1 MAESYYGFRISILF
15 LILAA
20 NAFFA
25 AAEVSL
31 LTVRRSRLRQMADE
45 GDKGAKAALNLL
57 ANPERLLSV
66 TQVGVTLASLG
77 LGWAGEGTIYS
88 LIMGVFQPLETP
100 ALATLLHGISFA
112 LAFLLMTF
120 AHVVIG
126 EVVPKNLAI
135 EKADKLA
142 SSMALALLIF
152 HRISGPFVYVIER
165 SSASISRSLGM
176 RRGVHHGGGHSIEE
190 LKLIVSLSRGS
201 GHLPAIQE
209 DMIYRIMDLES
220 LQVRQIMVPRNE
232 MVSIPVDAKLDEV
245 LRTMIEHQ
253 HSRLPVYR
261 GTPEQIVGIL
271 FYKDLLPV
279 WASRRARDFRVER
292 VMRKHMVAPETKPLI
307 QMLEEFK
314 QGKSHMAMVVDEFGT
329 IVGLVTVEDVLEQ
342 IVGEIEDEYD
352 VKEVRPAGEAAALEL
367 DGVTKIRDL
376 EMLHGIEIPANAGF
390 ETLAGFLL
398 MRLGYIPKAGESV
411 EEGGRRYTVIEM
423 DRNRIAKVKVEKLP
437 QLQQANLFENT
448 EVSNE

>member
-1 MAESYYGFRISILF
+1 MAESYYGFRISLLVF
-15 LILAA
+15 ILAV

-31 LTVRRSRLRQMADE
+31 LTVRRSRLRQLAEE
-45 GDKGAKAALNLL
+45 GDTGAKAALNLL

-77 LGWAGEGTIYS
+77 LGWAGEGTIYGF
-88 LIMGVFQPLETP
+88 LIGVFQPLET
-100 ALATLLHGISFA
+100 ARLSSLLHGASFV
-112 LAFLLMTF
+112 LAFLIMTF

-135 EKADKLA
+135 EKADRLA
-142 SSMALALLIF
+142 SSMALALF
-152 HRISGPFVYVIER
+152 FFYRVSSPFVYVIER
-165 SSASISRSLGM
+165 SSAAISRALGL
-176 RRGVHHGGGHSIEE
+176 RRETHHGGGHSIEE

-201 GHLPAIQE
+201 GHLPALEE
-209 DMIYRIMDLES
+209 DMIHRIMELEN
-220 LQVRQIMVPRNE
+220 LYVRQIMVPRNE
-232 MVSIPVDAKLDEV
+232 IVSVPVDAKLEQV
-245 LRTMIEHQ
+245 LQIMIEHQ
-253 HSRLPVYR
+253 HSRIPVYR
-261 GTPEQIVGIL
+261 GRPEQIVGIL
-271 FYKDLLPV
+271 YYKDLLPV
-279 WASRRARDFRVER
+279 WAGRRAREFRLER
-292 VMRKHMVAPETKPLI
+292 VMRKHMVVPETKPLV

-352 VKEVRPAGEAAALEL
+352 VKELRPAVEAPAQELEL

-376 EMLHGIEIPANAGF
+376 ELLHGIEIPSNAGF

-398 MRLGYIPKAGESV
+398 MRLGYIPKPGESV
-411 EEGGRRYTVIEM
+411 EEGGRKYTVLEM
-423 DRNRIAKVKVEKLP
+423 DRNRIAKVRIERLPVE
-437 QLQQANLFENT
+437 
-448 EVSNE
+448 

>member
-1 MAESYYGFRISILF
+1 MVESYYGFRISLLI

-31 LTVRRSRLRQMADE
+31 LTVRRSRLRHLAEE
-45 GDKGAKAALNLL
+45 GDKGAKAAINLL

-77 LGWAGEGTIYS
+77 LGWAGEGTIYG
-88 LIMGVFQPLETP
+88 LITQVLHPLQTP
-100 ALATLLHGISFA
+100 AGATLLHGASFV
-112 LAFLLMTF
+112 LAFLIMTF

-135 EKADKLA
+135 EKADRLA
-142 SSMALALLIF
+142 SSVALALLIF
-152 HRISGPFVYVIER
+152 YRISGPFVAVIER
-165 SSASISRSLGM
+165 SSTAISRALGL
-176 RRGVHHGGGHSIEE
+176 RGGGHGSGGHSVEE
-190 LKLIVSLSRGS
+190 LKWIVSLSRGS
-201 GHLPAIQE
+201 GHIPALQE
-209 DMIYRIMDLES
+209 DMIHHVIDLEN
-220 LQVRQIMVPRNE
+220 LYVREIMAPRNE
-232 MVSIPVDAKLDEV
+232 IVSIPMEATLEQV
-245 LRTMIEHQ
+245 LHTMIEHQ

-261 GTPEQIVGIL
+261 GKPEQIVGIL
-271 FYKDLLPV
+271 YYKDLLPV
-279 WASRRARDFRVER
+279 WALRRAALAAGRHVPEFRVER
-292 VMRKHMVAPETKPLI
+292 VMRKHMVVPETKPLV

-352 VKEVRPAGEAAALEL
+352 VKELRPALAAPALQL

-376 EMLHGIEIPANAGF
+376 ELLHDIEIPGNAGY

-398 MRLGYIPKAGESV
+398 MRLGYIPKPGASV
-411 EEGGRRYTVIEM
+411 EADGRRYTVLEM

-437 QLQQANLFENT
+437 PAPE
-448 EVSNE
+448 EPE

>member
-1 MAESYYGFRISILF
+1 MAESYYGFRISLLF
-15 LILAA
+15 LILAI

-31 LTVRRSRLRQMADE
+31 LTVRRSRLRQLADE

-88 LIMGVFQPLETP
+88 LLVGVFQPLETP
-100 ALATLLHGISFA
+100 TLSHLLHGISFV
-112 LAFLLMTF
+112 LSFLIMTY

-135 EKADKLA
+135 EKADRLA
-142 SSMALALLIF
+142 SSMALALSF
-152 HRISGPFVYVIER
+152 FQRIASPFVYVIER
-165 SSASISRSLGM
+165 SSRSLSRALGS
-176 RRGVHHGGGHSIEE
+176 RRKVHHGGGHSIEE

-201 GHLPAIQE
+201 GHLPALEE
-209 DMIYRIMDLES
+209 DMIHRIMELEN
-220 LQVRQIMVPRNE
+220 LYVRQIMVPRNE
-232 MVSIPVDAKLDEV
+232 IVSVPVDAKLEQV
-245 LRTMIEHQ
+245 LQTMIDQ
-253 HSRLPVYR
+253 KHSRLPVYR
-261 GTPEQIVGIL
+261 EQPEQIVGIL
-271 FYKDLLPV
+271 YYKDLLRV
-279 WASRRARDFRVER
+279 WASRRARDFRVDR
-292 VMRKHMVAPETKPLI
+292 VMRKHMVVPETKPLV

-352 VKEVRPAGEAAALEL
+352 VKESRPPLEAPQELEL

-376 EMLHGIEIPANAGF
+376 ELLYGIEIPSNAGF

-398 MRLGYIPKAGESV
+398 MRLGYIPKPGESV
-411 EEGGRRYTVIEM
+411 EEGGRKYTVLEM
-423 DRNRIAKVKVEKLP
+423 DRNRIAKVRIERRP
-437 QLQQANLFENT
+437 QQAMLFENGV
-448 EVSNE
+448 E

>member
-1 MAESYYGFRISILF
+1 MAESYYGFRISLLF
-15 LILAA
+15 LILAV

-31 LTVRRSRLRQMADE
+31 LTVRRSRLRQLADE
-45 GDKGAKAALNLL
+45 GDKGAKAALSLL
-57 ANPERLLSV
+57 AHPERLLSV

-88 LIMGVFQPLETP
+88 LLVGVFRPLETP
-100 ALATLLHGISFA
+100 TLSHLLHGLSFV
-112 LAFLLMTF
+112 LAFLIMTY

-135 EKADKLA
+135 EKADRLA
-142 SSMALALLIF
+142 SSMALALSF
-152 HRISGPFVYVIER
+152 FQRIARPFVYVIER
-165 SSASISRSLGM
+165 SSASMSRALGL
-176 RRGVHHGGGHSIEE
+176 RREVHHGGGHSIEE

-201 GHLPAIQE
+201 GHLPALEE
-209 DMIYRIMDLES
+209 DMIHRIMELEN
-220 LQVRQIMVPRNE
+220 LYVRQIMVPRNE
-232 MVSIPVDAKLDEV
+232 IVSVPVDANLEQV
-245 LRTMIEHQ
+245 LQTMIEQ
-253 HSRLPVYR
+253 KHSRLPVYR
-261 GTPEQIVGIL
+261 EQPEQIVGIL
-271 FYKDLLPV
+271 YYKDLLRV
-279 WASRRARDFRVER
+279 WASRRARDFRVHR
-292 VMRKHMVAPETKPLI
+292 VMRKHMVVPETKPLV

-352 VKEVRPAGEAAALEL
+352 VKESRPPLEAPQELEL

-376 EMLHGIEIPANAGF
+376 ELLHGIEIPSNAGF

-398 MRLGYIPKAGESV
+398 MRLGYIPKPGESV
-411 EEGGRRYTVIEM
+411 VEGGRKYTVLEM
-423 DRNRIAKVKVEKLP
+423 DRNRIAKVRIERQP
-437 QLQQANLFENT
+437 QQAMLFENGV
-448 EVSNE
+448 E

>member
-1 MAESYYGFRISILF
+1 MAESFYGFRISLLF
-15 LILAA
+15 LILAV

-31 LTVRRSRLRQMADE
+31 LTVRRSRLRQLADE

-88 LIMGVFQPLETP
+88 LLVGAFRPLETP
-100 ALATLLHGISFA
+100 TLSHLLHGISFV
-112 LAFLLMTF
+112 LSFLIMTY

-135 EKADKLA
+135 EKADRLA
-142 SSMALALLIF
+142 SSMALALSF
-152 HRISGPFVYVIER
+152 FQRIASPFVYVIER
-165 SSASISRSLGM
+165 SSRSLSRALGS
-176 RRGVHHGGGHSIEE
+176 RREVHHGGGHSIEE
-190 LKLIVSLSRGS
+190 LKMIVSLSRGS
-201 GHLPAIQE
+201 GNL
-209 DMIYRIMDLES
+209 Y
-220 LQVRQIMVPRNE
+220 VRQIMVPRNE
-232 MVSIPVDAKLDEV
+232 IVSVPVDAKLEQV
-245 LRTMIEHQ
+245 LQTMIDQ
-253 HSRLPVYR
+253 KHSRLPVYR
-261 GTPEQIVGIL
+261 EQPEQIVGIL
-271 FYKDLLPV
+271 YYKDLLRV

-292 VMRKHMVAPETKPLI
+292 VMRKHMVVPETKPLV

-314 QGKSHMAMVVDEFGT
+314 EGKSHMAMVVDEFGT

-352 VKEVRPAGEAAALEL
+352 VKESRPPLEAPQELDL

-376 EMLHGIEIPANAGF
+376 ELLYGIEIPSNAGF

-398 MRLGYIPKAGESV
+398 MRLGYIPKPGESV
-411 EEGGRRYTVIEM
+411 EEGGRKYTVLEM
-423 DRNRIAKVKVEKLP
+423 DRNRIAKVRIERRP
-437 QLQQANLFENT
+437 RQAMLFENGV
-448 EVSNE
+448 E

>member
-1 MAESYYGFRISILF
+1 MAESYYGFRISLLF
-15 LILAA
+15 LILAV

-31 LTVRRSRLRQMADE
+31 LTVRRSRLRQLADE

-88 LIMGVFQPLETP
+88 LLVGAFRPLETP
-100 ALATLLHGISFA
+100 TLSHLLHGISFV
-112 LAFLLMTF
+112 LSFLIMTY

-135 EKADKLA
+135 EKADRLA
-142 SSMALALLIF
+142 SSMALALSF
-152 HRISGPFVYVIER
+152 FQRIASPFVYVIER
-165 SSASISRSLGM
+165 SSRALSRALGS
-176 RRGVHHGGGHSIEE
+176 RREVHHGGGHSIEE

-201 GHLPAIQE
+201 GHLPALEE
-209 DMIYRIMDLES
+209 DMIHRIMELEN
-220 LQVRQIMVPRNE
+220 LYVRQIMVPRNE
-232 MVSIPVDAKLDEV
+232 IVSVPVDAKLEQV
-245 LRTMIEHQ
+245 LQTMIDQ
-253 HSRLPVYR
+253 KHSRLPVYR
-261 GTPEQIVGIL
+261 EQPEQIVGIL
-271 FYKDLLPV
+271 YYKDLLRV
-279 WASRRARDFRVER
+279 WASRRARDFRVHR
-292 VMRKHMVAPETKPLI
+292 VMRKHMVVPETKPLV

-352 VKEVRPAGEAAALEL
+352 VKESRPPLEAPQELEL

-376 EMLHGIEIPANAGF
+376 ELLYGIEIPSNAGF

-398 MRLGYIPKAGESV
+398 MRLGYIPKPGESV
-411 EEGGRRYTVIEM
+411 EEGGRKYTVLEM
-423 DRNRIAKVKVEKLP
+423 DRNRIAKVRIERQP
-437 QLQQANLFENT
+437 QQAMLFENGV
-448 EVSNE
+448 E